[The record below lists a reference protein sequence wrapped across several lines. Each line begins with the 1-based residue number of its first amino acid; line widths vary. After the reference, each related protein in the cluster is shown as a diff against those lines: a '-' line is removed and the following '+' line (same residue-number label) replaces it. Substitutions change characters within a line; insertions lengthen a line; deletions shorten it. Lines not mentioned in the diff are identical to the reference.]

1 MRQLEQLS
9 ERLHATPPEASVPH
23 TPNTPPAPQASPAI
37 GEPVPASPAEAWS
50 KLLERIQ
57 SISSFAWVDKV
68 TLGKLDLEAGL
79 CTIRPRPGQRDI
91 GRFVGQRQRER
102 LGGELTQLLQRPIR
116 VELDAP
122 KPSTHRSADTPG
134 RPATDATDRQKAIGL
149 PLVRDV
155 LDVFPDAVLMDT
167 RREQEP
173 PVPEPDDT
181 EVTDDTEGDSD

>member
-1 MRQLEQLS
+1 M
-9 ERLHATPPEASVPH
+9 
-23 TPNTPPAPQASPAI
+23 
-37 GEPVPASPAEAWS
+37 
-50 KLLERIQ
+50 
-57 SISSFAWVDKV
+57 DKV
-68 TLGKLDLEAGL
+68 TLGKLDLEGGL

-122 KPSTHRSADTPG
+122 QPSTHRSVDSPG
-134 RPATDATDRQKAIGL
+134 RPTSDPTDRQKAIGL

-167 RREQEP
+167 RREEESQA
-173 PVPEPDDT
+173 PEPDDV
-181 EVTDDTEGDSD
+181 EDTDDTEGNGD